1 MNYRL
6 IALDV
11 DGTLITDKHELTEP
25 TIRTLRLV
33 DEAGLRIVL
42 CTGRGPRNAIPV
54 FEELGL
60 EGVLITH
67 NGAATVQ
74 TPGAQVLHQFSF
86 QMQELAELVAY
97 CRKNGIHFDVNT
109 PLDLYYEK
117 AEDAALAMYER
128 FQIDT
133 KKNGDVLAI
142 EEGIVKFT
150 MFGDGDRMDRL
161 EAALGREVQLPETF
175 HAIRSGVEFVDVMA
189 VAASKGNALKHL
201 ADSWGI
207 RREDILA
214 IGNYY
219 NDVDMLRFAGLGIAM
234 GNSPDGVKEAADE
247 VTLSNN
253 EDGVH
258 AALVKHVLQPLG
270 IGLGG
275 SRSNT

>member
-11 DGTLITDKHELTEP
+11 DGTLLNDNHELTER
-25 TIRTLRLV
+25 TIRTLRLAH
-33 DEAGLRIVL
+33 EAGLRIVL
-42 CTGRGPRNAIPV
+42 CTGRGPANAIPV

-67 NGAATVQ
+67 NGASTVQ

-86 QMQELAELVAY
+86 QMQELAPLVAY
-97 CRKNGIHFDVNT
+97 CRENGVHFDVNT
-109 PLDLYYEK
+109 PLDLYLEK
-117 AEDAALAMYER
+117 AEAAAAAMYEQ
-128 FQIDT
+128 FLIVT
-133 KKNGDVLAI
+133 KQVDDVLAM

-150 MFGDGDRMDRL
+150 MFGDGDQMDRV
-161 EAALGREVQLPETF
+161 EAAFGREFQLPETF

-189 VAASKGNALKHL
+189 VSASKGNALKHL

-207 RREDILA
+207 RREEIIA
-214 IGNYY
+214 IGNYF

-234 GNSPDGVKEAADE
+234 DNSPDGVKEAADE

-258 AALVKHVLQPLG
+258 AALMKHVLEPLG

-275 SRSNT
+275 